1 MSHCHGP
8 SLQRGII
15 QKARM
20 DARREVRSVHSSCE
34 PSIWTTFNDDYERE
48 LYASAYRSE
57 ARYIVEELK
66 EKEAARRRQAE
77 RESRESSSPV
87 AVLVGVFIFGALVY
101 YGFKLLNKLLL
112 SM

>member
-8 SLQRGII
+8 SLQKGIM

-34 PSIWTTFNDDYERE
+34 PSAWTTFNDDYERE
-48 LYASAYRSE
+48 LYVSTYRSE
-57 ARYIVEELK
+57 ARHIVEELK
-66 EKEAARRRQAE
+66 KADRRRQAE
-77 RESRESSSPV
+77 KEARESTSSGTV
-87 AVLVGVFIFGALVY
+87 IVGVFIFGALVY
-101 YGFKLLNKLLL
+101 YGFKLLNRLLL